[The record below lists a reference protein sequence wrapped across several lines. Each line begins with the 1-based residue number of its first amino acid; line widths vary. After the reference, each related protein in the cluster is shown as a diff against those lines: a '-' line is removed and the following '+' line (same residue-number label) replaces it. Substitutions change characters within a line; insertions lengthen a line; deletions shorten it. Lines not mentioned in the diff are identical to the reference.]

1 MRAMQKK
8 RKRMIVRSIILAV
21 LVAAIGYTIYITATG
36 GSKQIVKEGDQAPDF
51 VLTDLNGQ
59 KHQLSNYKGQGV
71 LLNFWGTWCPPCK
84 EEMPALNKAYQAFEN
99 KGVQVISIN
108 IAQSDF
114 EVRDFVSSYGLD
126 FPMTIDKTKS
136 VMRAYNVD
144 QLPATFL
151 IDSTGKVQRILTYG
165 ITEKEFKQYMESIQ
179 P

>member
-1 MRAMQKK
+1 MQRK
-8 RKRMIVRSIILAV
+8 RKRLFIRSIILAV
-21 LVAAIGYTIYITATG
+21 LVAAIGYTVYVTATG
-36 GSKQIVKEGDQAPDF
+36 GSKKVVKEGDQAPNF
-51 VLTDLNGQ
+51 VLTDLNGK
-59 KHQLSNYKGQGV
+59 KHQLSDYKGQGV

-84 EEMPALNKAYQAFEN
+84 KEMPALNGAYKAFED

-151 IDSTGKVQRILTYG
+151 IDSNGKIKRILTYG

>member
-1 MRAMQKK
+1 MQRK
-8 RKRMIVRSIILAV
+8 RKRLFIRSIILAV
-21 LVAAIGYTIYITATG
+21 LVAAIGYTVYVTATG
-36 GSKQIVKEGDQAPDF
+36 GSKKVVKEGDQAPNF
-51 VLTDLNGQ
+51 VLTDLNGK
-59 KHQLSNYKGQGV
+59 KHQLSDYKGQGV

-84 EEMPALNKAYQAFEN
+84 KEMPALNEAYKTFED

-126 FPMTIDKTKS
+126 FPMTIDQTKS

-151 IDSTGKVQRILTYG
+151 IDSKGEIKRILTYG

>member
-1 MRAMQKK
+1 MQRK
-8 RKRMIVRSIILAV
+8 RKRLFIRSIILAV
-21 LVAAIGYTIYITATG
+21 LVAAIGYTVYVTATG
-36 GSKQIVKEGDQAPDF
+36 GSKKVVKEGDQAPNF
-51 VLTDLNGQ
+51 VLTDLNGK
-59 KHQLSNYKGQGV
+59 KHQLSDYKGQGV

-84 EEMPALNKAYQAFEN
+84 KEMPALNEAYKAFKD

-151 IDSTGKVQRILTYG
+151 IDSNGKIKRILTYG

>member
-1 MRAMQKK
+1 MQRK
-8 RKRMIVRSIILAV
+8 RKRLFIRSIILAV
-21 LVAAIGYTIYITATG
+21 LVAAIGYTVYVTATG
-36 GSKQIVKEGDQAPDF
+36 GSKKVVKEGDQAPNF
-51 VLTDLNGQ
+51 VLTDLNGK
-59 KHQLSNYKGQGV
+59 KHQLSDYKGQGV

-84 EEMPALNKAYQAFEN
+84 KEMPALNEAYKAFED

-126 FPMTIDKTKS
+126 FPMTIDQTKS

-151 IDSTGKVQRILTYG
+151 IDSNGKIKCILTYG

>member
-1 MRAMQKK
+1 MQRK
-8 RKRMIVRSIILAV
+8 RKRLFIRSIILAV
-21 LVAAIGYTIYITATG
+21 LVAAIGYTVYVTATG
-36 GSKQIVKEGDQAPDF
+36 GSKKVVKEGDQAPNF
-51 VLTDLNGQ
+51 VLTDLNGK
-59 KHQLSNYKGQGV
+59 KHQLSDYKGQGV

-84 EEMPALNKAYQAFEN
+84 KEMPALNEAYKVFED

-126 FPMTIDKTKS
+126 FPMTIDQTKS

-151 IDSTGKVQRILTYG
+151 IDSNGKIKRILTYG

>member
-1 MRAMQKK
+1 MQRK
-8 RKRMIVRSIILAV
+8 RKRLFIRSIILAV
-21 LVAAIGYTIYITATG
+21 LVAAIGYTVYVTATG
-36 GSKQIVKEGDQAPDF
+36 GSKKVVKEGDQAPNF
-51 VLTDLNGQ
+51 VLTDLNGK
-59 KHQLSNYKGQGV
+59 KHQLSDYKGHGV

-84 EEMPALNKAYQAFEN
+84 KEMPALNEAYKVFED

-126 FPMTIDKTKS
+126 FPMTIDQTKS

-151 IDSTGKVQRILTYG
+151 IDSKGKIKRILTYG